1 MKARMKDNL
10 IVRYQLC
17 PEFNYKNN
25 CIISCARNELIASR
39 DEWGWQSYFQTKQF
53 LKSIEGKVVDLVFTG
68 GDAFE
73 KEDNN
78 HWLPDSLWT
87 PTTQPTE
94 DKN

>member
-17 PEFNYKNN
+17 PEFNYRDKSR
-25 CIISCARNELIASR
+25 ISCAPNELIAVR
-39 DEWGWQSYFQTKQF
+39 EVWGWQSYFETKQF
-53 LKSIEGKVVDLVFTG
+53 LKSIEGKIVDLVFTA

-78 HWLPDSLWT
+78 HWLPNSLW
-87 PTTQPTE
+87 E
-94 DKN
+94 AV